1 MSLSGYAFLA
11 VAAFAAGTINGLLGY
26 GFSSLMVP
34 TGLLLAPARLL
45 NPALVLIELPLN
57 FGAAFIHRR
66 RARRLWREL
75 RPFALALLPGIAL
88 GAIALRA
95 LPAPT
100 LKVACY
106 GLLLPLVLLQIFTKP
121 PEPEQREDGRRRDSG
136 FGFAT
141 GLFYG
146 LTTISGP
153 TLALYTHRLGYAKD
167 DARAALSALRA
178 LESLM
183 AFGAFALLGLFSAQG
198 FRLALALL
206 PVALAGLLLGH
217 GLAARVEDRRFR
229 RMALHFNLLAVS
241 VGLARALGAA

>member
-1 MSLSGYAFLA
+1 MSLSGYAFLGL
-11 VAAFAAGTINGLLGY
+11 AAFAAGTINGLLGY

-57 FGAAFIHRR
+57 FGAVFIHRR
-66 RARRLWREL
+66 RAKLLWREL

-88 GAIALRA
+88 GALTLRV
-95 LPAPT
+95 LPASV

-106 GLLLPLVLLQIFTKP
+106 GLLLPLVLLQIFARP
-121 PEPEQREDGRRRDSG
+121 PVQAPARRGADGG
-136 FGFAT
+136 YGFAT

-153 TLALYTHRLGYAKD
+153 TLALYAHRRGYAKD

-178 LESLM
+178 LESLL
-183 AFGAFALLGLFSAQG
+183 AFGAFALLGLFSPQG
-198 FRLALALL
+198 LRLALALL
-206 PVALAGLLLGH
+206 PAALAGLLLGH
-217 GLAARVEDRRFR
+217 GLAAHVEDPRFR
-229 RMALHFNLLAVS
+229 RMALHFNLLAVA
-241 VGLARALGAA
+241 VGLVRALGAP